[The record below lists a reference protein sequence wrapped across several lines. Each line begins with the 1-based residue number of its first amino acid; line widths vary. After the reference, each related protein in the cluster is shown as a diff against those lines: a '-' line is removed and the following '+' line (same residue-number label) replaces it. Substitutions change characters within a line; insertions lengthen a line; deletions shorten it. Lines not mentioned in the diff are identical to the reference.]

1 MSTAKKFEQLDPLKG
16 NGLAVTDYLDAF
28 ELYVF
33 GGGPSM
39 SNLGKVYLIIE
50 ILHALNNTSA

>member
-16 NGLAVTDYLDAF
+16 NGLAVTNYLDAF
-28 ELYVF
+28 ELCVF

-39 SNLGKVYLIIE
+39 SNLGKIYLVIE
-50 ILHALNNTSA
+50 VLHVLNNEFV